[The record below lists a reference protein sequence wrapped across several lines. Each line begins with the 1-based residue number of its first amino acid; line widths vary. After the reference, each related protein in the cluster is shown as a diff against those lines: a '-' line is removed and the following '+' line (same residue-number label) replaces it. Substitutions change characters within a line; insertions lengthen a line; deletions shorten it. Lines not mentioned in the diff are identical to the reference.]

1 MIVRRLGHCLA
12 LATLLVASSV
22 SAEPTFVN
30 GLVIGGST
38 LDDTREPGANAGR
51 LGFFSDIY
59 YDPGREE
66 WWALSDRGPGGG
78 VLDYATR
85 LNRFDLDVHPVT
97 GRISRFRIKE
107 TIKLTDP
114 DGLLTGP
121 TNPTLDEPRA
131 LNGLNPGLLNG
142 NPALLGRS
150 FDPEGLVVNPRNGNF
165 IVSDEYGP
173 SVYEFNR
180 HGRLLRVFQTPANL
194 LPKVGTAV
202 NYVTDRDGGL
212 NAGRQDN
219 RGYEG
224 IAVTPDGKRLYAVL
238 QDPLINE
245 PGPNNGRNG
254 RVVRIVVFDNAR
266 RSPTYG
272 QSIAQYA
279 YLLEE
284 QAAVAQR
291 IVAAGGVATPTDPRQ
306 GRNIGL
312 SAIVAINQ
320 HEFLVLE
327 RDNRGIGVDDPMGA
341 NVVGSKRVYRIDVQ
355 GATDVSTR
363 VLPADGNLGAA
374 GITPVTK
381 SGVFIDLAAD
391 TVLPNGKIAEKWEG
405 LAIGPRLQNGGH
417 LILAGND
424 NDYSVTQNASTSVQF
439 DVYVDFKGNSVQ
451 RDLDRRY
458 TLSGQ
463 FVGPVPAGFSLL
475 PGVLHAYRA
484 SVTDL
489 AGYVK
494 PGEDNDHPH
503 HPDGDDDDD

>member
-1 MIVRRLGHCLA
+1 MIMRRLGQCLA
-12 LATLLVASSV
+12 LALLLVASPA

-30 GLVIGGST
+30 GLVIGGDT
-38 LDDTREPGANAGR
+38 LDDTRQPGANAGR
-51 LGFFSDIY
+51 FGFFSDLY
-59 YDPGREE
+59 YDPIRDE
-66 WWALSDRGPGGG
+66 WWSLSDRGPGGG
-78 VLDYATR
+78 VLDYSTR
-85 LNRFDLDVHPVT
+85 LNQFSLEIHPLT

-107 TIKLTDP
+107 TIQFTDP

-121 TNPTLDEPRA
+121 SNPTVGDPRA
-131 LNGLNPGLLNG
+131 LNGLNPGILNG

-150 FDPEGLVVNPRNGNF
+150 FDPEGLVINPRNGNF

-173 SVYEFNR
+173 SIYEFNR
-180 HGRLLRVFQTPANL
+180 HGRLRRVFETPANL
-194 LPKVGTAV
+194 VSKVGATV

-224 IAVTPDGKRLYAVL
+224 IAVTPDGKKLYAVL

-254 RVVRIVVFDNAR
+254 RVVRIVVFDNKR
-266 RSPTYG
+266 LSPTYG
-272 QSIAQYA
+272 KSIAQHA

-284 QAAVAQR
+284 QAVVAAR
-291 IVAAGGVATPTDPRQ
+291 IIAAGGAATATDPRQ

-327 RDNRGIGVDDPMGA
+327 RDNRGIGVDDPAGA
-341 NVVGSKRVYRIDVQ
+341 NVVGSKRVYRIDVRD
-355 GATDVSTR
+355 ATDVSALT
-363 VLPADGNLGAA
+363 LPADGNLAAA
-374 GITPVTK
+374 GIKPVAK
-381 SGVFIDLAAD
+381 SGVIIDLAAN

-405 LAIGPRLQNGGH
+405 LTIGPRLKNGGY

-424 NDYSVTQNASTSVQF
+424 NDYSVTQNVTTGVQF

-451 RDLDRRY
+451 RDLDQPA
-458 TLSGQ
+458 LLNGQ

-484 SVTDL
+484 SAADL
-489 AGYVK
+489 SDYVRPGKDRGRHAG
-494 PGEDNDHPH
+494 
-503 HPDGDDDDD
+503 GDDDDDDD

>member
-1 MIVRRLGHCLA
+1 MIVRRLGQCLA

-30 GLVIGGST
+30 GLVIGGGT

-51 LGFFSDIY
+51 VGFFSDIY

-142 NPALLGRS
+142 NPAVLGRS

-194 LPKVGTAV
+194 LLKVGTAV

-212 NAGRQDN
+212 NSGRQDN

-224 IAVTPDGKRLYAVL
+224 IAVAPDDKRLYAVL
-238 QDPLINE
+238 QDPLVNE

-272 QSIAQYA
+272 QSIAQYV
-279 YLLEE
+279 YVLEE

-291 IVAAGGVATPTDPRQ
+291 IVDAGGVATPTDPRQ

-327 RDNRGIGVDDPMGA
+327 RDNRGIGVDDPAGA

-355 GATDVSTR
+355 GATDVSTLAR
-363 VLPADGNLGAA
+363 RRQPGRRRYHAGRQVGRLHRPRGGHGAA
-374 GITPVTK
+374 QRKDHGEVGGIGDRT
-381 SGVFIDLAAD
+381 AA
-391 TVLPNGKIAEKWEG
+391 EE
-405 LAIGPRLQNGGH
+405 
-417 LILAGND
+417 
-424 NDYSVTQNASTSVQF
+424 
-439 DVYVDFKGNSVQ
+439 
-451 RDLDRRY
+451 RR
-458 TLSGQ
+458 
-463 FVGPVPAGFSLL
+463 PPH
-475 PGVLHAYRA
+475 PGR
-484 SVTDL
+484 
-489 AGYVK
+489 
-494 PGEDNDHPH
+494 
-503 HPDGDDDDD
+503 